1 MVGCWVGSSV
11 EEGVRHSSGESGEES
26 PEDEEDGDEPG
37 DGSDDAAATCERE
50 VSTVETSDVADTT
63 AVVAAAA
70 GPPAAETTTGGT
82 PTLATHCG
90 GTAGQSL
97 PYSFLTRCEKASNS
111 AASTWRIHSR
121 YEHISRSIW
130 LTSLSV

>member
-1 MVGCWVGSSV
+1 MVGCCVGSSV

-37 DGSDDAAATCERE
+37 NGSDDAAATCERE
-50 VSTVETSDVADTT
+50 ASTVKTSDVADTT
-63 AVVAAAA
+63 AVVAAAEA
-70 GPPAAETTTGGT
+70 TTGGI

-121 YEHISRSIW
+121 YEHISCSIW

>member
-1 MVGCWVGSSV
+1 MVGCCVGSSV
-11 EEGVRHSSGESGEES
+11 EDGVRHSSGESGEES
-26 PEDEEDGDEPG
+26 PEDEEDGDDPG

-50 VSTVETSDVADTT
+50 ASTVETSDVADTT
-63 AVVAAAA
+63 AVVAAAEA
-70 GPPAAETTTGGT
+70 TTGGT

-90 GTAGQSL
+90 GWAILTILL
-97 PYSFLTRCEKASNS
+97 PHALFKASNS